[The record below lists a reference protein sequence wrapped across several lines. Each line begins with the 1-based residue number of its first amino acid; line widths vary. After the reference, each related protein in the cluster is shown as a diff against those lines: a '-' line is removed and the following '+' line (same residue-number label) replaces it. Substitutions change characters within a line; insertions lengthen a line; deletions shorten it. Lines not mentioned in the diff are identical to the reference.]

1 LKSVEQNIEK
11 RSDYYI
17 YEPTQEGKKM
27 YFYPICIGHFFYEPG
42 YHLERKSYDSYLFM
56 YIVKGSLT
64 VRFRGQEKRVFA
76 GSFVFLNCYEPHAY
90 YSNHAW
96 ESIWVHFDGPVAA
109 FYAEKILRER
119 GFVFEEKE
127 PVYLISKL
135 MELYRMFEKVEPI
148 RECWLSK
155 LLTDFL
161 TAIFENPQEP
171 DGKEARGRS
180 RGGEIEQTVDFMRK
194 HFTEKLSVDQ
204 LADRAAMSPYYFIRT
219 FKKETGY
226 TPHEYLLTLRMNMA
240 VYLLHTTKLSVTQI
254 GRMTGFSN
262 DALFCSEFR
271 KRQGLTPS
279 EERRRG

>member
-1 LKSVEQNIEK
+1 MKSVEQNIEK
-11 RSDYYI
+11 NSDYYI

-27 YFYPICIGHFFYEPG
+27 YFYPICTGHFFYDPG

-56 YIVKGSLT
+56 YIKKGSLI
-64 VRFRGQEKRVFA
+64 VRFRGQEKRVLA

-90 YSNHAW
+90 YSNQAW

-119 GFVFEEKE
+119 GFVFKEKE

-135 MELYRMFEKVEPI
+135 TELYRMFEKSEPI

-161 TAIFENPQEP
+161 TAICEKPQESK
-171 DGKEARGRS
+171 DKADRGQS
-180 RGGEIEQTVDFMRK
+180 RGSEIEQTVDYMRK
-194 HFTEKLSVDQ
+194 HFTEELSVER
-204 LADRAAMSPYYFIRT
+204 LAERAAMSPYYFIRT

-226 TPHEYLLTLRMNMA
+226 TPHQYLLTLRINMA
-240 VYLLHTTKLSVTQI
+240 VYLLHTTNLSITQI

-262 DALFCSEFR
+262 DAQFCSAFK
-271 KRQGLTPS
+271 KRQGGTPS
-279 EERRRG
+279 EERRRE